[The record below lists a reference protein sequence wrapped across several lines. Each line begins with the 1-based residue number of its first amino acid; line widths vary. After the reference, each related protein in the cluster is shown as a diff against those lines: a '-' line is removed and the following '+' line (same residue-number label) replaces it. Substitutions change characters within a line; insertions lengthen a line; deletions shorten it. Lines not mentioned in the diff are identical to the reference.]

1 MPRFSYP
8 RAIAIAALCFCSG
21 GLWYV
26 AFRFLI
32 IPAAGAFA

>member
-1 MPRFSYP
+1 M
-8 RAIAIAALCFCSG
+8 AAAVAGLCFLNG

-32 IPAAGAFA
+32 IPAAGAF